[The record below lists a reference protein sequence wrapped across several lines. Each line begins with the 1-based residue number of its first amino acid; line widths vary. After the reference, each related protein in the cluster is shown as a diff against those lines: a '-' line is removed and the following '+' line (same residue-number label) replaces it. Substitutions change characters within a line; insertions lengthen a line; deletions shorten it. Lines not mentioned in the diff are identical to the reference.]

1 MILKKLEVRSRA
13 EIRNTMSVGHDIDS
27 ESDYSKPTQKTDKSG
42 LSDISLYW
50 PSAHGL
56 TVVDHLVKDVNFEDE

>member
-27 ESDYSKPTQKTDKSG
+27 DSDYNKPAQKVDKSG
-42 LSDISLYW
+42 LSDMSLYW
-50 PSAHGL
+50 PSAYGL